1 VSVGKLGKFSE
12 SAYTLGI
19 LPMELIMF

>member
-1 VSVGKLGKFSE
+1 MSVEKLGKFSE